1 MREKTQ
7 PITPLPR
14 TYVEIL
20 AEVQDRINE
29 TLAPMRHI
37 QDRINETLA
46 PALQAQARIE
56 SYTKAMQPNIDAI
69 LNFSVMSKQI
79 ERFAID
85 VKSQVNVRDV
95 LPMLESLKK
104 SSEKLNKFSGGM
116 LVARYLSKSVQDV
129 LKLNGI
135 SYADATG
142 NFMITS
148 PSTGTF
154 VMSDAGAKSD
164 PWRKRGRPSDSLKG
178 NAPAKVIRALL
189 DEKLPMTMTELI
201 RLSDSSSSVAYR
213 VVEYLEE
220 EGLLIREE
228 KAITVVDFK
237 KLLQR
242 WSEEYSFY
250 GNNSVIGFLSP
261 RGIPDSLKRLQ
272 KVRGLE
278 YAITGSVAAARIAP
292 YAEAKQ
298 LNLYARLPLELA
310 KELDLRPVDSG
321 ANVMIAAT
329 AYDVV
334 YRGSVI
340 DGGLTYVAPNQIA
353 VDLLSGPG
361 RNPSE
366 AEFLIEWMQKNEK
379 M

>member
-1 MREKTQ
+1 MRDKSQSKVPPPKTQ
-7 PITPLPR
+7 
-14 TYVEIL
+14 VEIL
-20 AEVQDRINE
+20 AEATARINE
-29 TLAPMRHI
+29 SLAPM
-37 QDRINETLA
+37 
-46 PALQAQARIE
+46 LQAQAQIK
-56 SYTKAMQPNIDAI
+56 SYANAMQPKIDAI

-79 ERFAID
+79 EKFAVA

-95 LPMLESLKK
+95 LPMIESLKK
-104 SSEKLNKFSGGM
+104 AGEQLEKFSGGM
-116 LVARYLSKSVQDV
+116 LMARYLSKSVQDV

-164 PWRKRGRPSDSLKG
+164 PWRTRGRPSDSLKG
-178 NAPAKVIRALL
+178 NAPAKVIRTLI
-189 DEKLPMTMTELI
+189 DEEPPMTMTELI
-201 RLSDSSSSVAYR
+201 RLSNSSSSVVYR

-220 EGLLIREE
+220 EGLLLREE
-228 KAITVVDFK
+228 KAITFVDFK

-250 GNNSVIGFLSP
+250 GNNSVIGFLSL
-261 RGIPDSLKRLQ
+261 RGIEDALKRL
-272 KVRGLE
+272 KNVRGFE
-278 YAITGSVAAARIAP
+278 YAITGSVAAARYAP
-292 YAEAKQ
+292 YADAKQ
-298 LNLYARLPLELA
+298 LNIYSSSPLDLA
-310 KELDLRPVDSG
+310 NELDLRPVESG

-329 AYDVV
+329 AYDIV
-334 YRGSVI
+334 YRASVI
-340 DGGLTYVAPNQIA
+340 DRGLIYVASSQIA

-366 AEFLIEWMQKNEK
+366 AEYLIEWMQNNEAEWRGVK
-379 M
+379 